1 MIVGAVL
8 QATAKNLDT
17 FMGGRTMLGFGNSL
31 AQIAS
36 PMLLTELAHPQH
48 RARLTTIYNC
58 LWNVGALVVS
68 WLAFGT
74 NYINNDWS
82 WRIPAL
88 LQAFPSIIQLL
99 GIWWVPESPRFLIA
113 KDKHEEALHILAK
126 YHANG
131 DPNHPTVQF
140 EFREIKETIRL
151 EMESTKNSSYLD
163 FFKTR
168 GNRYRLA
175 ILLSLGFF
183 SQWSGNAIISNYSSK
198 LYETAGVTDSTAKLG
213 LSAGQTGLALIVSVT
228 MALLV
233 DKLGRRLAF
242 LASTGGMCGTFVIWT
257 LTAGLYGEHRLKGAD
272 KAMIFFIWVFG
283 IFYSLAWSG
292 LLVGYAIEVLPY
304 RLRGK
309 GLMVMNMSVQCALTL
324 NTYAN
329 PVAFDYFGPD
339 HSWKLYLIYT
349 VSHSTPFCLL
359 SQRIL
364 TIMKSAGSP
373 PSSSLSSSCT
383 SRPRAPRSR
392 SLPRSLMAMRR
403 MLPTSIFTRS
413 RRRWR
418 FTSTRASLLLKLTS
432 LSALWWNRPV
442 AHWLAGFW
450 VSFLL
455 FGKRFYDVQV
465 LYVNISR
472 CSLSD
477 WADGQRM
484 SMT

>member
-1 MIVGAVL
+1 MIVGGVL
-8 QATAKNLDT
+8 QAVSKNLDT

-58 LWNVGALVVS
+58 LWNVGALVVA

-88 LQAFPSIIQLL
+88 LQAFPSIIQLA

-113 KDKHEEALHILAK
+113 KDKHDEALHILAK

-131 DPNHPTVQF
+131 DVNHPTIQF
-140 EFREIKETIRL
+140 EFREIKETIRM
-151 EMESTKNSSYLD
+151 EMESSKNSSYLD

-168 GNRYRLA
+168 GNRFRLA

-198 LYETAGVTDSTAKLG
+198 LYDTAGVTDPTAKLG
-213 LSAGQTGLALIVSVT
+213 LSAGQTCLALIVSVT

-233 DKLGRRLAF
+233 DRVDRRTTF
-242 LASTGGMCGTFVIWT
+242 LVSTGGMFGTFIFWT
-257 LTAGLYGEHRLKGAD
+257 LTAGLYGEHRSKGAD
-272 KAMIFFIWVFG
+272 KGMIFFIWVFG
-283 IFYSLAWSG
+283 IFYAIAWSG

-309 GLMVMNMSVQCALTL
+309 GLMIMNMSVQCALTL

-329 PVAFDYFGPD
+329 PVAFEAFGID

-349 VSHSTPFCLL
+349 VSSHLQTSDADVRPNANND
-359 SQRIL
+359 
-364 TIMKSAGSP
+364 KNSAGSV
-373 PSSSLSSSCT
+373 PSSPSSSSCT
-383 SRPRAPRSR
+383 SRPGAPLSR
-392 SLPRSLMAMRR
+392 SLPRSSMATTP
-403 MLPTSIFTRS
+403 MLPTSTFTRS
-413 RRRWR
+413 RRRSR
-418 FTSTRASLLLKLTS
+418 STRPSLL
-432 LSALWWNRPV
+432 
-442 AHWLAGFW
+442 
-450 VSFLL
+450 
-455 FGKRFYDVQV
+455 KRFSVSVSLLRDVF
-465 LYVNISR
+465 S
-472 CSLSD
+472 
-477 WADGQRM
+477 
-484 SMT
+484 